1 MKKRL
6 IVLTFLTVL
15 TGVLA
20 AVVLTWE
27 RPTEDAFPDD
37 DDEIA

>member
-6 IVLTFLTVL
+6 IVLTFLAVL
-15 TGVLA
+15 TAVLA

-27 RPTEDAFPDD
+27 RSTEDAYPDD
-37 DDEIA
+37 DDEIL

>member
-6 IVLTFLTVL
+6 IVLTFLAVL
-15 TGVLA
+15 TAALA

-27 RPTEDAFPDD
+27 RPTEADIPDD
-37 DDEIA
+37 DDETL